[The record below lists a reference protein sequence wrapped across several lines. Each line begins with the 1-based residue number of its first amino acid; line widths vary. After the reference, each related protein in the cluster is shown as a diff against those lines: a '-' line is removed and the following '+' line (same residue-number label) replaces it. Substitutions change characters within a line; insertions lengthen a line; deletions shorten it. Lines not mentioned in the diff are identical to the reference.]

1 MDSPRVFLICINR
14 LVCEAVNLVLRREGF
29 DLVGL
34 ETDQETALAQVRAL
48 RPDVVLVEG
57 NGNGDHADA
66 KLLTALARLAYERE
80 DLRIIRLSL
89 IDEQLHIYHQE
100 QRRMV
105 TTQDLVAAIRAPV

>member
-1 MDSPRVFLICINR
+1 MDCPRVFLICVNR

-34 ETDQETALAQVRAL
+34 ETDPHTALMQVRAL
-48 RPDVVLVEG
+48 DPDVVLVEG
-57 NGNGDHADA
+57 NGDGADI
-66 KLLTALARLAYERE
+66 KLMMGLTRLAYERKN
-80 DLRIIRLSL
+80 LRIIHLSL
-89 IDEQLHIYHQE
+89 IDNQLHIYHQE